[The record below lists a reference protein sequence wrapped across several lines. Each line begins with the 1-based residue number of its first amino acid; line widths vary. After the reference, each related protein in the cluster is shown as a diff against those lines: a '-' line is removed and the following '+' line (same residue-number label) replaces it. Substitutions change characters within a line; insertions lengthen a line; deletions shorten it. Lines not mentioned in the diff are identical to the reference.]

1 MQLGPTGS
9 WLSRSDGMRLIAR
22 SRYLSATFHVQPIG
36 FANLS
41 DLFPQLYDAIFDGV
55 LHHDRLAEQR
65 VALPPVDAKKPALRR
80 STVVNRRLHSLRIE
94 VTPVNECKGGYFDS
108 YHFIQFLSEHD
119 CLVRVDQDAVFQ
131 VPAHGA

>member
-9 WLSRSDGMRLIAR
+9 WLSQSDGMRLIAR

-41 DLFPQLYDAIFDGV
+41 DLFPQLYDAIFDGI

-94 VTPVNECKGGYFDS
+94 VTPVNECSGDISTVTISFS
-108 YHFIQFLSEHD
+108 F
-119 CLVRVDQDAVFQ
+119 
-131 VPAHGA
+131 